1 MRALV
6 VLIVALSAPQASAY
20 DSRIGDALIDVRSGL
35 RGSRVDLS
43 QMVQPRWRAGVTLA
57 HGWSPVRIP
66 VGLGLIVGY
75 EHHQRGYAVVPRA
88 SLAASMGLLEDSGL
102 GVNAQLSAGLAWYVT
117 RRLGVGLNLAGNF
130 WGDELKPDVT
140 LSLVQRW

>member
-35 RGSRVDLS
+35 WSRLDLS

-57 HGWSPVRIP
+57 HGWSPVRVP
-66 VGLGLIVGY
+66 VGLGLILGY
-75 EHHQRGYAVVPRA
+75 EHHQ
-88 SLAASMGLLEDSGL
+88 AATPWCRSELDS
-102 GVNAQLSAGLAWYVT
+102 VDGLA
-117 RRLGVGLNLAGNF
+117 
-130 WGDELKPDVT
+130 
-140 LSLVQRW
+140 

>member
-43 QMVQPRWRAGVTLA
+43 QMVQPRWRAGDACAWL
-57 HGWSPVRIP
+57 SPVRIP

-75 EHHQRGYAVVPRA
+75 EHHQRGYAVVLRA
-88 SLAASMGLLEDSGL
+88 SLTASMGLLEDSGWASTL
-102 GVNAQLSAGLAWYVT
+102 NCQRLAWYVT
-117 RRLGVGLNLAGNF
+117 RRLESGSI
-130 WGDELKPDVT
+130 PPVT
-140 LSLVQRW
+140 LGRLAET